1 MKHRLLNMESRKRD
15 STWWPR
21 YLSIAK
27 QVSTWSKDPST
38 QVGAISVG
46 SKGQI
51 LAQGYNGYL
60 SGCPHDPIMKDGHNI
75 GTIHAEQNAIVDC
88 AKRGVSSNL
97 CTAFITHYPCF
108 NCFKLLVASGINEIK
123 YCNDY
128 KNDPEVKNLSE
139 KIHLLCYCQKRH
151 LDFSRD

>member
-1 MKHRLLNMESRKRD
+1 MERPSWDQYYKNIVNLTAERSVCPRL
-15 STWWPR
+15 
-21 YLSIAK
+21 
-27 QVSTWSKDPST
+27 
-38 QVGAISVG
+38 QVGCLLIKDNRIIS
-46 SKGQI
+46 
-51 LAQGYNGYL
+51 QGYNGYL

-139 KIHLLCYCQKRH
+139 KINFNIKKI
-151 LDFSRD
+151 

>member
-1 MKHRLLNMESRKRD
+1 MERPSWDQYYKNIVNLTAERSVCPRL
-15 STWWPR
+15 
-21 YLSIAK
+21 
-27 QVSTWSKDPST
+27 
-38 QVGAISVG
+38 QVGCLLIKDNRIIS
-46 SKGQI
+46 
-51 LAQGYNGYL
+51 QGYNGYL
-60 SGCPHDPIMKDGHNI
+60 SGCPHDPILKDGHNI

-128 KNDPEVKNLSE
+128 NNDPEVKNLSE
-139 KIHLLCYCQKRH
+139 KINFNIKKI
-151 LDFSRD
+151 

>member
-1 MKHRLLNMESRKRD
+1 MERPSWDQYYKNIVNLTAERSVCPRL
-15 STWWPR
+15 
-21 YLSIAK
+21 
-27 QVSTWSKDPST
+27 
-38 QVGAISVG
+38 QVGCLLIKDNRIIS
-46 SKGQI
+46 
-51 LAQGYNGYL
+51 QGYNGYL
-60 SGCPHDPIMKDGHNI
+60 SGCPHDPIIKDGHNI

-128 KNDPEVKNLSE
+128 NNDPEVKNLSE
-139 KIHLLCYCQKRH
+139 KINFNIKKI
-151 LDFSRD
+151 

>member
-1 MKHRLLNMESRKRD
+1 LLINLTAERSVCPRL
-15 STWWPR
+15 
-21 YLSIAK
+21 
-27 QVSTWSKDPST
+27 
-38 QVGAISVG
+38 QVGCLLIKDNRIIS
-46 SKGQI
+46 
-51 LAQGYNGYL
+51 QGYNGYL
-60 SGCPHDPIMKDGHNI
+60 SGCPHDPILKDGHNI

-128 KNDPEVKNLSE
+128 NNDPEVKNLSE
-139 KIHLLCYCQKRH
+139 KINFNIKKI
-151 LDFSRD
+151 

>member
-1 MKHRLLNMESRKRD
+1 MERPSWDQYYKKIVNLTAERSVCPRL
-15 STWWPR
+15 
-21 YLSIAK
+21 
-27 QVSTWSKDPST
+27 
-38 QVGAISVG
+38 QVGCLLIKDNRIIS
-46 SKGQI
+46 
-51 LAQGYNGYL
+51 QGYNGYL
-60 SGCPHDPIMKDGHNI
+60 SGCPHDPILKDGHNI

-128 KNDPEVKNLSE
+128 NNDPEVKNLSE
-139 KIHLLCYCQKRH
+139 KINFNIKKI
-151 LDFSRD
+151 